1 MAHVLPYDRQ
11 SSHLIFTVTE
21 ALYIWVTKSPPLS
34 MEPASPYEGKPVTPL
49 FCNPKHY
56 PDYV

>member
-34 MEPASPYEGKPVTPL
+34 MEPASPYEGQTSHPSFL
-49 FCNPKHY
+49 QPKIL
-56 PDYV
+56 P